1 MKALDK
7 HLNYVKTLCFLDLEG
22 TQFSHEMIA
31 LGAVKVSIRKDGT
44 IRKIH
49 RGIYTLVKAKNKV
62 GSVVTDLTGITDAQL
77 KKDGVSFR
85 QTIDMLKK
93 YMGRDYSKCKYVTF
107 GSHDIRIISQSQAYN
122 LDVKKE
128 DVQILI
134 KHNFDLSEF
143 LSTYVK
149 DENNNNYS
157 LANFLK
163 VFHLEFKG
171 TQHNALMDAINL
183 AYLYDA
189 FLKNKDIVKEEYIKV
204 LAKMRHL
211 PDPVHDVLQQ
221 LVEKKNVS
229 YDDFEN
235 YVDQSL
241 K

>member
-77 KKDGVSFR
+77 KKDGISFR

-229 YDDFEN
+229 YEDFEN
-235 YVDQSL
+235 YIDQSL

>member
-7 HLNYVKTLCFLDLEG
+7 HLNNVKTLCFLDLEG

-44 IRKIH
+44 IKKIH
-49 RGIYTLVKAKNKV
+49 RGIYTLVKSKNRV
-62 GSVVTDLTGITDAQL
+62 GNVVTDLTGITDAQL
-77 KKDGVSFR
+77 KKDGISFR
-85 QTIDMLKK
+85 QTMDMLKK
-93 YMGRDYSKCKYVTF
+93 YMGRDFSKCKYVTF
-107 GSHDIRIISQSQAYN
+107 GSHDLRIISQSLAYN

-134 KHNFDLSEF
+134 KHNFDLAEF
-143 LSTYVK
+143 FSNYIK
-149 DENNNNYS
+149 DENNNTYS

-163 VFHLEFKG
+163 VFNLEFKG

-189 FLKNKDIVKEEYIKV
+189 FLKNKDVVKDEYVKV
-204 LAKMRHL
+204 LGKMRHL
-211 PDPVHDVLQQ
+211 PEPVHDVLQD
-221 LVEKKNVS
+221 LMEKKTVT
-229 YDDFEN
+229 YEDFEH
-235 YVDQSL
+235 YIEESL

>member
-77 KKDGVSFR
+77 KKDGISFR

-171 TQHNALMDAINL
+171 TQHNALMDAVNL

>member
-31 LGAVKVSIRKDGT
+31 LGAVKASIRKDGT

-77 KKDGVSFR
+77 KKDGMSFR

-171 TQHNALMDAINL
+171 TQHNALMDAVNL